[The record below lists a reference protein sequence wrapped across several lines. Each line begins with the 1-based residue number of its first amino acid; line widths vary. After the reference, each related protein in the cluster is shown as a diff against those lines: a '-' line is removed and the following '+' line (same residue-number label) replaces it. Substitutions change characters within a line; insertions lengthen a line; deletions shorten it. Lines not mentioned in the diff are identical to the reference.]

1 MYRKTAHI
9 YIFHLTIFCWLLYV
23 VVAATAAITPEV
35 LQRLTSII
43 FRDSGSLSDS
53 SVKVTPEML
62 TQLLRQYFLNA
73 VVTGGE

>member
-1 MYRKTAHI
+1 M
-9 YIFHLTIFCWLLYV
+9 
-23 VVAATAAITPEV
+23 VAATAAITPEA